1 MFRMSYI
8 YLTRSNFKASL
19 LSAVL
24 IISMFAIFAPATVT
38 SVRNIVS
45 PTAVQKLTTG
55 VAESLKEA
63 SSEQVNIIV
72 QTTDNIQVMTEIEK
86 LGGQVSQVYKSV
98 DALAASVPTGKI
110 LDLAGNPNVVKV
122 FKDTN
127 RYLKQGS
134 TVPNPKSDY
143 DLGPFREDTV
153 VLGEDVVVNPVDVEA
168 AGTVVPSTFAVAEL
182 THAEDTWLETDY
194 GAGSIVA
201 VIDTGCWVDPWT
213 DPDTGH
219 TYYPWYTF
227 PDLTTN
233 VIGGIDLSYDKDDP
247 DWAGYGAGTNYPHG
261 TGCAG
266 FIANHVELIFSPG
279 HSWGE
284 SFFLYYPEGG
294 YIDEGGYIHL
304 FVFGVAPN
312 ALIYA
317 VKVFDHTGGGIPSSL
332 VMEGMDHVIQLKL
345 DGIHDI
351 NVMSMSLG
359 GGIGAPGEDPED
371 LLVDVATEAGILV
384 SVAAG
389 NEGPAPITVGS
400 PGTAKTCITTGG
412 AADPIHERAYGNIAL
427 WSYGIPGYYYWPHEE
442 IGLYEFTSKGPTS
455 DGRQKPDVIS
465 TSSALLFSYLPGWAK
480 WAENVPYTLG
490 LGWGT
495 SFSCPQ
501 TSGLAALLV
510 NYGKTYGLN
519 YDPWHLRTALIEGA
533 DSLPDFIEI
542 EQGAGY
548 INANNSLAIF
558 KTLPETLPPET
569 YPEITDWDP
578 PVEIT
583 PLDNGVATYENVVLE
598 PAKYA
603 YFYFRLGS
611 EVDSIKITI
620 TGVTLSNW
628 NPIFGDSYN
637 VYLSTAARDGVG
649 DYLIGDPQ
657 WFIGDSEIIVSLDT
671 DFQPGVVRL
680 VLTTD
685 FSSYGM
691 ISFGEIKVEVTEL
704 AIVETSGNCVTL
716 ENRGIFIPEAQVE
729 VYRGRIQTRSG
740 TIEEG
745 EWHYCEF
752 EMPKETQGIAI
763 ITLSW
768 ERNWDRW
775 ATSDLDLYVIGP
787 EGAVDITGATA
798 ASPETVII
806 EASATGTG
814 VYIVAMYGYQVYF
827 EQEESY
833 ELEIIYIGN
842 PFKKSGV
849 RDLPLWSSNVFS
861 IDDSAIVCVPPRV
874 YGYLQGV
881 AIAWIHDLDFDYWYI
896 SGFTLVKRKHGCGG
910 TGVHGL
916 LL

>member
-1 MFRMSYI
+1 MFSISYAH
-8 YLTRSNFKASL
+8 LRRSNLKAPL
-19 LSAVL
+19 LSAML
-24 IISMFAIFAPATVT
+24 IASMFAVFAPIAVASAD
-38 SVRNIVS
+38 SVIA

-55 VAESLKEA
+55 IAESLKEM
-63 SSEQVNIIV
+63 SSEQIDMIV
-72 QTTDNIQVMTEIEK
+72 QTTDNTQVKAEIES
-86 LGGQVSQVYKSV
+86 LGGHVSLEYESV
-98 DALAASVPTGKI
+98 EALAASVPADKI
-110 LDLAGNPNVVKV
+110 LDLAEDPNVEKV
-122 FKDTN
+122 FKDTI
-127 RYLKQGS
+127 RYLQQGP
-134 TVPNPKSDY
+134 TVDDPKSNY

-153 VLGEDVVVNPVDVEA
+153 VLGDDVTVNPVDVEA
-168 AGTVVPSTFAVAEL
+168 VGTVVPSTFAVPEL
-182 THAEDTWLETDY
+182 THAEDTWLDTDY

-213 DPDTGH
+213 DPDTSV

-233 VIGGIDLSYDKDDP
+233 VIGGIDLSYDVGTG
-247 DWAGYGAGTNYPHG
+247 WEGYGAGTNHYHG

-266 FIANHVELIFSPG
+266 FIANHVELVFSPG

-284 SFFLYYPEGG
+284 SFIHYYPEGG
-294 YIDEGGYIHL
+294 YIDGNGYIHL

-312 ALIYA
+312 ASIYA

-332 VMEGMDHVIQLKL
+332 VMEGMDHVIQLKN
-345 DGIHDI
+345 DSICDI

-427 WSYGIPGYYYWPHEE
+427 WNYGIPGDYYWPHDE

-480 WAENVPYTLG
+480 WAYGVPYTLG

-533 DSLPDFIEI
+533 DPLPDFIEI

-583 PLDNGVATYENVVLE
+583 PLDNGVATFENVVLE

-611 EVDSIKITI
+611 EVDSIKITV
-620 TGVTLSNW
+620 TGVELSDW

-637 VYLSTAARDGVG
+637 VYLTTAARDGIG

-657 WFIGDSEIIVSLDT
+657 WFMGDSELIVSLDT

-685 FSSYGM
+685 FSS
-691 ISFGEIKVEVTEL
+691 FGEISFDEVRVEVTEL

-729 VYRGRIQTRSG
+729 VYRGRIQTHSG
-740 TIEEG
+740 TIEEE
-745 EWHYCEF
+745 EWHFCEF
-752 EMPKETQGIAI
+752 EMPKGTQGIAI

-787 EGAVDITGATA
+787 EGSLDITGATA

-814 VYIVAMYGYQVYF
+814 VYTLAMYGYQVYF
-827 EQEESY
+827 DQESY
-833 ELEIIYIGN
+833 ELEIIYISN
-842 PFKKSGV
+842 PFKKRGA

-861 IDDSAIVCVPPRV
+861 IDDFAIVCVPPRA
-874 YGYLQGV
+874 YGNSQGV
-881 AIAWIHDLDFDYWYI
+881 AITWIHDLDFDYWYI
-896 SGFTLVKRKHGCGG
+896 GGFTLLKRKHRCGG
-910 TGVHGL
+910 TGVRGL
-916 LL
+916 L

>member
-1 MFRMSYI
+1 MFSVSYI

-55 VAESLKEA
+55 VAESLKET

-72 QTTDNIQVMTEIEK
+72 QATDNTQVMTEIEK

-98 DALAASVPTGKI
+98 DALAASVPTDKI
-110 LDLAGNPNVVKV
+110 LDLAGNPNVVKI

-153 VLGEDVVVNPVDVEA
+153 VLGGEVAVNPVDVEA

-182 THAEDTWLETDY
+182 THAEDTWADTNY

-213 DPDTGH
+213 DPDTGY

-233 VIGGIDLSYDKDDP
+233 VIDGVDLSYDVGTE
-247 DWAGYGAGTNYPHG
+247 WEGYGAGTNYPHG

-266 FIANHVELIFSPG
+266 FIANHVELIFPPG

-294 YIDEGGYIHL
+294 YIDENGYIHL
-304 FVFGVAPN
+304 FVFGVAPH
-312 ALIYA
+312 ASIYA

-332 VMEGMDHVIQLKL
+332 VMEGMDHVIQSKL
-345 DGIHDI
+345 DNVYDI

-400 PGTAKTCITTGG
+400 PATAKTCITTGG

-427 WSYGIPGYYYWPHEE
+427 WSYGYPGYYYWPHEE
-442 IGLYEFTSKGPTS
+442 TGLYEFTSKGPIS

-480 WAENVPYTLG
+480 WAYNVSYTLG

-510 NYGKTYGLN
+510 SYGKANELN
-519 YDPWHLRTALIEGA
+519 YDPWHLKTALIEGA
-533 DSLPDFIEI
+533 DPLPGFTEI

-548 INANNSLAIF
+548 IDAVNSLEIF
-558 KTLPETLPPET
+558 GTLPETLPPET
-569 YPEITDWDP
+569 YPWNHHIDGFWFP
-578 PVEIT
+578 PVDIT
-583 PLDNGVATYENVVLE
+583 SLHNGVATFEDIVLE

-603 YFYFRLGS
+603 YFYFRLNS

-620 TGVTLSNW
+620 TDVTLTDW
-628 NPIFGDSYN
+628 NPVFGDSYN
-637 VYLSTAARDGVG
+637 VYLTTAAREGIG

-657 WFIGDSEIIVSLDT
+657 WFMGDSELIVSLNT
-671 DFQPGVVRL
+671 DFQSGVVRL

-685 FSSYGM
+685 FSS
-691 ISFGEIKVEVTEL
+691 FGEISFDEVKVEVTEL
-704 AIVETSGNCVTL
+704 HVGSFEKRICLFNGGTYV
-716 ENRGIFIPEAQVE
+716 PEAQVE
-729 VYRGRIQTRSG
+729 VYSGKIQTYYG
-740 TIEEG
+740 AIKEG
-745 EWHYCEF
+745 ETDTYTF
-752 EMPKETQGIAI
+752 DIPDETGLAFVI
-763 ITLSW
+763 LSW
-768 ERNWDRW
+768 WRDWDKW
-775 ATSDLDLYVIGP
+775 ATADLDLYVIGP
-787 EGAVDITGATA
+787 YGSFDAAGATG
-798 ASPETVII
+798 ASPEATII
-806 EASATGTG
+806 DASSTGTG
-814 VYIVAMYGYQVYF
+814 EYTIIIDGYQVYF
-827 EQEESY
+827 DKKEY
-833 ELEIIYIGN
+833 YNLEVIYLAD
-842 PFKKSGV
+842 PST
-849 RDLPLWSSNVFS
+849 PLWSSDVFS
-861 IDDSAIVCVPPRV
+861 INYFSCVKSPK
-874 YGYLQGV
+874 YGV
-881 AIAWIHDLDFDYWYI
+881 AIAWIHDLDFDHWYI
-896 SGFTLVKRKHGCGG
+896 GGFTLLKRRRCSG
-910 TGVHGL
+910 TGVRGL